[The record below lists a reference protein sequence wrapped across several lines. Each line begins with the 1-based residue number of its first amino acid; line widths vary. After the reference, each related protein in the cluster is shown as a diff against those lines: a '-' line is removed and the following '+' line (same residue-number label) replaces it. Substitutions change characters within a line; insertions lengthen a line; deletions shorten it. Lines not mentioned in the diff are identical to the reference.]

1 MKATLSPDQIKKIV
15 AADHHDPFSILGM
28 HPVEIKNRKALAV
41 RVCLPDATNVFI
53 LPGNDHYDKKE
64 MHRVHDSG
72 FFEAVFEGAKDF
84 FAYRLEIY
92 SRDGK
97 KQIVEDPY
105 AFPPVL
111 SDYDLHLI
119 SEGNNHKVYDWL
131 GAHRT
136 TVNGVRG
143 FRFAVW
149 APNARRVSIIGD
161 FNCWDGRRHAMRVRG
176 SSGVW
181 ELFIPN
187 MKEGEL
193 YKYELKARDGNI
205 IVKADPYGLFSEV
218 RPKTASV
225 THTIKTFNWTDQEW
239 MERRDRTDPLG
250 KPLSIYEVHLGSW
263 MRKAEADNRFLTYSE
278 AAESLVDYVL
288 EMGYTHVQFLPLA
301 SHPYD
306 PSWGYQVTGYFSP
319 TARYGRPEELMALVD
334 KFHRNNIG
342 VLLDWVP
349 AHFPT
354 DSHALA
360 NFDGTCLYEYEDP
373 KKGKHPDWG
382 TLVFNF
388 ARNEVRN
395 FLISNALFW
404 LEKYHIDGLRVDAVA
419 SMLYL
424 DYSRKAGEWAPNVY
438 GGRENLEAISF
449 LKRLNEVIYS
459 YFSGV
464 LMIAEES
471 TSWPAVSRPTYLGG
485 LGFAMKWNMGWMHDV
500 LQYMSKDPIYRS
512 HHQHMLT
519 FALLYTFYE
528 NFILPFSHD
537 EVVHGKGALLAKMP
551 GDDWQKF
558 ANMRLLL
565 GYMFGHPGKKHL
577 FMGIEIG
584 QWSEWD
590 HNKSL
595 DWHLLKY
602 DRHRKLRAY
611 VQVLNRL
618 YRQEPAMHEL
628 DFDDKGFEWIDFS
641 DTDSCVISFIRRAKN
656 PQDILIFVYNFTP
669 IPRLNFRVGVPVAGY
684 YREILNSDAEMF
696 WGSNVGNCGGV
707 PSETLPWNN
716 QTCSMVLDIPPLA
729 CLIFKPDN
737 TKAV

>member
-1 MKATLSPDQIKKIV
+1 MKATISSYLIKKIID
-15 AADHHDPFSILGM
+15 ADHHDPFSILGM
-28 HPVEIKNRKALAV
+28 HPVKKKNRKAIAV
-41 RVCLPDATNVFI
+41 RAYCPDAAELYI
-53 LPGNDHYDKKE
+53 ISKSGCCEKRE
-64 MHRVHDSG
+64 MTRVHGEG
-72 FFEAVFEGAKDF
+72 FFEVVFEEEKDF
-84 FAYRLEIY
+84 FPYKLELHDR
-92 SRDGK
+92 SGNK
-97 KQIVEDPY
+97 KVFYDPY
-105 AFPPVL
+105 SFPPVL

-119 SEGNNHKVYDWL
+119 SEGKNQKVYDRL
-131 GAHRT
+131 GAHK
-136 TVNGVRG
+136 TVLNGVHG
-143 FRFAVW
+143 FLFAVW
-149 APNARRVSIIGD
+149 APNAVRVSIVGD
-161 FNCWDGRRHAMRVRG
+161 FNCWDGRKHVMRVRG
-176 SSGVW
+176 SFGVW
-181 ELFIPN
+181 ELFIPG

-193 YKYELKARDGNI
+193 YKYEIKSKDGKI
-205 IVKADPYGLFSEV
+205 IVKADPYAFCSEV

-225 THTIKTFNWTDQEW
+225 THTIKEFFWNDKAWMEQRDTTDQ
-239 MERRDRTDPLG
+239 LG

-263 MRKAEADNRFLTYSE
+263 MRNSEDDSRVLTYQE
-278 AAESLVDYVL
+278 AGDKLVAYVL

-319 TARYGRPEELMALVD
+319 TARFGSPDDLMGLVD
-334 KFHRNNIG
+334 KLHVNKIG

-360 NFDGTCLYEYEDP
+360 NFDGTCLYEYADP

-388 ARNEVRN
+388 GRNEVRN

-404 LEKYHIDGLRVDAVA
+404 LEKYHVDGLRVDAVA

-424 DYSRKAGEWAPNVY
+424 DYSRKEGEWVPNAY
-438 GGRENLEAISF
+438 GGRENLEAVDF
-449 LKRLNEVIYS
+449 LKRLNEVVYS
-459 YFSGV
+459 YFPGV

-471 TSWPAVSRPTYLGG
+471 TSWPAVSRPTCLGG

-500 LQYMSKDPIYRS
+500 LQYMSKDPVYRC
-512 HHQHMLT
+512 HHQGTLT

-537 EVVHGKGALLAKMP
+537 EVVHGKGSILARMP

-577 FMGIEIG
+577 FMGIDIG

-595 DWHLLKY
+595 DWHLLEY
-602 DRHRKLRAY
+602 DRHHKLREY
-611 VQVLNRL
+611 VKALNHL
-618 YRQEPAMHEL
+618 YCREPALYEL
-628 DFDDKGFEWIDFS
+628 DFDPAGFEWIDFS
-641 DTDSCVISFIRRAKN
+641 DSESCVISFMRRAEDRN
-656 PQDILIFVYNFTP
+656 DILVFICNFTP
-669 IPRLNFRVGVPVAGY
+669 VSRIKFRVGVPFETFYKEV
-684 YREILNSDAEMF
+684 LNSDSDLF
-696 WGSNVGNCGGV
+696 WGSNLGNFGGV
-707 PSETLPWNN
+707 NSEPVCWNE
-716 QTCSMVLDIPPLA
+716 QPYSVSLDIPPLG
-729 CLIFKPDN
+729 CLVLKPDRP
-737 TKAV
+737 

>member
-1 MKATLSPDQIKKIV
+1 MKATISPYLIKKIV
-15 AADHHDPFSILGM
+15 NADHHDPFSILGM
-28 HPVEIKNRKALAV
+28 HSVKMKNRKAIAV
-41 RVCLPDATNVFI
+41 RAYCPDANNLYIIPQNELFE
-53 LPGNDHYDKKE
+53 KRE
-64 MHRVHDSG
+64 MNLVQDEG
-72 FFEAVFEGAKDF
+72 FFETVFEGVKDF
-84 FAYRLEIY
+84 FSYRLELFDRAGN
-92 SRDGK
+92 SN
-97 KQIVEDPY
+97 VFFDPY
-105 AFPPVL
+105 SFPPVL

-119 SEGNNHKVYDWL
+119 SEGNNHKVYDRL
-131 GAHRT
+131 GAHK
-136 TVNGVRG
+136 TVLNGISG
-143 FRFAVW
+143 FLFAVW
-149 APNARRVSIIGD
+149 APNAVRVSVIGD
-161 FNCWDGRRHAMRVRG
+161 FNSWDGRKHVMRVRG
-176 SSGVW
+176 NSGVW
-181 ELFIPN
+181 ELFVPGL
-187 MKEGEL
+187 KEGEL
-193 YKYELKARDGNI
+193 YKYELKSKSGNI
-205 IVKADPYGLFSEV
+205 IVKADPYALCTEI

-225 THTIKTFNWTDQEW
+225 THTIKKFSWNDKAWMKSRDTTDS
-239 MERRDRTDPLG
+239 LG

-263 MRKAEADNRFLTYSE
+263 KRNIEEGNRFLTYLE
-278 AAESLVDYVL
+278 AADQLVEYVL
-288 EMGYTHVQFLPLA
+288 EMGYTHVQFMPLA

-319 TARYGRPEELMALVD
+319 TARYGKPEDLMLLVD
-334 KFHRNNIG
+334 KFHQNNIG

-388 ARNEVRN
+388 GRNEVRN

-404 LEKYHIDGLRVDAVA
+404 LDKYHFDGLRVDAVA

-424 DYSRKAGEWAPNVY
+424 DYSRKEGEWVPNAY
-438 GGRENLEAISF
+438 GGRENLEAVNF
-449 LKRLNEVIYS
+449 LKRLNEIVFE
-459 YFSGV
+459 YFPGV

-485 LGFAMKWNMGWMHDV
+485 LGFAMKWNMGWMHDI
-500 LQYMSKDPIYRS
+500 LQYMTKDPVHRVY
-512 HHQHMLT
+512 HHDMLT

-577 FMGIEIG
+577 FMGIDIG

-595 DWHLLKY
+595 DWNLLEH
-602 DRHRKLRAY
+602 DRHSKLRDY
-611 VQVLNRL
+611 VKALNHL
-618 YRQEPAMHEL
+618 YREEPAMYEL
-628 DFDDKGFEWIDFS
+628 DFDHSGFSWISFS
-641 DTDSCVISFIRRAKN
+641 DAESGVISFMRKARD
-656 PQDILIFVYNFTP
+656 QDNVLVFVFNFTP
-669 IPRLNFRVGVPVAGY
+669 VSRDKFRVGVPFEAY
-684 YREILNSDAEMF
+684 YREVLNSDAEVF
-696 WGSNVGNCGGV
+696 WGKNIGNRGGIR
-707 PSETLPWNN
+707 SEPMPWDD
-716 QTCSMVLDIPPLA
+716 QPCSLCLDIPPLG
-729 CLIFKPDN
+729 CLVLKPE
-737 TKAV
+737 K

>member
-1 MKATLSPDQIKKIV
+1 MKATISPYLIKKIV
-15 AADHHDPFSILGM
+15 NAEHHDPFSILGM
-28 HPVEIKNRKALAV
+28 HSVKIKNRKAIAV
-41 RVCLPDATNVFI
+41 RAYCPDANNLYIIPQNELFE
-53 LPGNDHYDKKE
+53 KRE
-64 MHRVHDSG
+64 MNLVQDEG
-72 FFEAVFEGAKDF
+72 FFETVFEGVKDF
-84 FAYRLEIY
+84 FSYRLELFDRAGN
-92 SRDGK
+92 SN
-97 KQIVEDPY
+97 VFFDPY
-105 AFPPVL
+105 SFPPVL

-119 SEGNNHKVYDWL
+119 SEGNNHKVYDRL
-131 GAHRT
+131 GAHK
-136 TVNGVRG
+136 TVLNGTAG
-143 FRFAVW
+143 FLFAVW
-149 APNARRVSIIGD
+149 APNAARVSVIGD
-161 FNCWDGRRHAMRVRG
+161 FNSWDGRKHVMRVRG

-181 ELFIPN
+181 ELFVPGL
-187 MKEGEL
+187 KEGEL
-193 YKYELKARDGNI
+193 YKYELKSKSGNI
-205 IVKADPYGLFSEV
+205 IVKADPYALCTEI

-225 THTIKTFNWTDQEW
+225 THTIKKFSWNDKAWMKSRDTTDS
-239 MERRDRTDPLG
+239 LG

-263 MRKAEADNRFLTYSE
+263 KRNIEEGNRFLTYLE
-278 AAESLVDYVL
+278 AADQLVEYVL
-288 EMGYTHVQFLPLA
+288 EMGYTHVQFMPLA

-319 TARYGRPEELMALVD
+319 TARYGKPEDLMLLVD
-334 KFHRNNIG
+334 KFHQNNIG

-388 ARNEVRN
+388 GRNEVRN

-404 LEKYHIDGLRVDAVA
+404 LDKYHFDGLRVDAVA

-424 DYSRKAGEWAPNVY
+424 DYSRKEGEWVPNAY
-438 GGRENLEAISF
+438 GGRENLEAVNF
-449 LKRLNEVIYS
+449 LKRLNEIVFE
-459 YFSGV
+459 YFPGV

-485 LGFAMKWNMGWMHDV
+485 LGFAMKWNMGWMHDI
-500 LQYMSKDPIYRS
+500 LQYMTKDPVHRVY
-512 HHQHMLT
+512 HHDMLT

-577 FMGIEIG
+577 FMGIDIG

-595 DWHLLKY
+595 DWNLLEH
-602 DRHRKLRAY
+602 DRHSKLRDY
-611 VQVLNRL
+611 VKALNHL
-618 YRQEPAMHEL
+618 YREEPAMYEL
-628 DFDDKGFEWIDFS
+628 DFDHSGFSWISFS
-641 DTDSCVISFIRRAKN
+641 DAESGVISFMRKARD
-656 PQDILIFVYNFTP
+656 QDNVLVFVFNFTP
-669 IPRLNFRVGVPVAGY
+669 VSRDKFRVGVPFEAY
-684 YREILNSDAEMF
+684 YREVLNSDAEVF
-696 WGSNVGNCGGV
+696 WGKNIGNRGGIR
-707 PSETLPWNN
+707 SEPMPWDD
-716 QTCSMVLDIPPLA
+716 QPCSLCLDIPPLG
-729 CLIFKPDN
+729 CLVLKPE
-737 TKAV
+737 K

>member
-1 MKATLSPDQIKKIV
+1 MKATLSNYLIKKIV
-15 AADHHDPFSILGM
+15 DADHHDPFSILGM
-28 HPVEIKNRKALAV
+28 HPVKIKNRKALAV
-41 RVCLPDATNVFI
+41 RAFLPDATNVFI
-53 LPGNDHYDKKE
+53 IPDNDGHDKRE
-64 MHRVHDSG
+64 MHLVHDGG
-72 FFEAVFEGAKDF
+72 FFEAVFEGGKDF
-84 FAYRLEIY
+84 FAYALEIY
-92 SRDGK
+92 IQDGK
-97 KQIVEDPY
+97 KRTIKDPY
-105 AFPPVL
+105 SFPPVL

-136 TVNGVRG
+136 TINGVRG

-149 APNARRVSIIGD
+149 APNARRVSVIGD
-161 FNCWDGRRHAMRVRG
+161 FNCWDGRRHVMRVRG

-181 ELFIPN
+181 ELFIPGIT
-187 MKEGEL
+187 EGEL
-193 YKYELKARDGNI
+193 YKYELKSRDGNI

-225 THTIKTFNWTDQEW
+225 THTIKEFNWADQAW
-239 MERRDRTDPLG
+239 MERRDSTNPLDG
-250 KPLSIYEVHLGSW
+250 PISIYEVHLGSW
-263 MRKAEADNRFLTYSE
+263 MRHEDNRVLTYRE
-278 AAESLVDYVL
+278 AADRLVEYIL
-288 EMGYTHVQFLPLA
+288 EMGYTHVEFLPLA

-319 TARYGRPEELMALVD
+319 TARYGRPEDLMFLVD
-334 KFHRNNIG
+334 TLHRNNIG

-360 NFDGTCLYEYEDP
+360 SFDGTCLYEYEDP

-388 ARNEVRN
+388 GRNEVRN

-424 DYSRKAGEWAPNVY
+424 DYSRKEGEWSPNPY
-438 GGRENLEAISF
+438 GGRENLEAINF
-449 LKRLNEVIYS
+449 LKRLNEVVYS
-459 YFSGV
+459 YCPGV

-512 HHQHMLT
+512 HHQNMLT

-537 EVVHGKGALLAKMP
+537 EVVHGKGALLSKMP

-577 FMGIEIG
+577 FMGIDIG

-590 HNKSL
+590 HNNSL
-595 DWHLLKY
+595 DWHLLEY
-602 DRHRKLRAY
+602 DRHRKLHAY
-611 VQVLNRL
+611 VKTLNRL
-618 YRQEPAMHEL
+618 YCQEPAMHEL
-628 DFDDKGFEWIDFS
+628 DFDHNGFEWIDFS
-641 DTDSCVISFIRRAKN
+641 NTNSCVISFIRKARDPGN
-656 PQDILIFVYNFTP
+656 SLVFVFNFTP
-669 IPRLNFRVGVPVAGY
+669 VPRLNFRVGVPFAGY
-684 YREILNSDAEMF
+684 FREILNSDSEMF

-707 PSETLPWNN
+707 SSEAVSWNG
-716 QTCSMVLDIPPLA
+716 QPCSVILDIPPLG
-729 CLIFKPDN
+729 CLILKPGN
-737 TKAV
+737 EPL